1 MHKKQCWYLF
11 VRLPYFPHWI
21 QCYRKL
27 VLMASCFCRPL
38 VVLIA
43 YFTLGYFIFIGRI
56 PACPWQAI
64 SGISTTR
71 PKPIFNSEGVF
82 LQLCSHVGSLH
93 STLHYVLYYSFQLIS
108 TPKYISGAIANRGN
122 CQHLLC
128 NLNFLMYFRNRC

>member
-93 STLHYVLYYSFQLIS
+93 STLHSS
-108 TPKYISGAIANRGN
+108 S
-122 CQHLLC
+122 LLQ
-128 NLNFLMYFRNRC
+128 FPADFHSQVYFRSHCKQRQLPAFIVQPKFSHVF